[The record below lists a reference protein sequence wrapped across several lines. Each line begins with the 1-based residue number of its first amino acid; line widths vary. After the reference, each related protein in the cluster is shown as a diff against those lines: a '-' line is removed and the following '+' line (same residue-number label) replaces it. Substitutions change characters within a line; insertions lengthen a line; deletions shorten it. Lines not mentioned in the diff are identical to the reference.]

1 MTDTSGVEHVVAVG
15 GAIVTGTLALLA
27 WASGDKE
34 GRQIAGDAARDA
46 ASGSVRDAVGSG
58 IIDREA
64 YRALVDGIEAMTKRL
79 DALDGKVARLVT
91 LGEGGAERGR
101 REEERQ
107 GLRDAMVDLA
117 ASLREEMRLVAERV

>member
-1 MTDTSGVEHVVAVG
+1 MTDTSGVEHLITIG

-34 GRQIAGDAARDA
+34 GREIAGAAAREA

-58 IIDREA
+58 MIDREA
-64 YRALVDGIEAMTKRL
+64 YRAVVEGIEGMGRRL
-79 DALDGKVARLVT
+79 DAIDGKVARLVM
-91 LGEGGAERGR
+91 LGESGEDRDR

-117 ASLREEMRLVAERV
+117 ASLREEMRLVAERG

>member
-34 GRQIAGDAARDA
+34 GRAIAGAAARDA
-46 ASGSVRDAVGSG
+46 AGGAVRDAVGSG

-64 YRALVDGIEAMTKRL
+64 YRAVVDGIEAMGRRL
-79 DALDGKVARLVT
+79 DSIDGKVGRLVA
-91 LGEGGAERGR
+91 LGETGEERER
-101 REEERQ
+101 REEDRQ

-117 ASLREEMRLVAERV
+117 ASLREEMRLVAER

>member
-34 GRQIAGDAARDA
+34 GRAIAGAVARDA
-46 ASGSVRDAVGSG
+46 ASGAVRDAVGSG
-58 IIDREA
+58 MIDREA
-64 YRALVDGIEAMTKRL
+64 YRALVEGIEAMGRRL
-79 DALDGKVARLVT
+79 DSIDGKVARLVA
-91 LGEGGAERGR
+91 LGETGEERER
-101 REEERQ
+101 REEDRQ

-117 ASLREEMRLVAERV
+117 ASLREEMRLVAER

>member
-34 GRQIAGDAARDA
+34 GRAIAGAAARDA
-46 ASGSVRDAVGSG
+46 AGGTVRNAVGSG

-64 YRALVDGIEAMTKRL
+64 YRAVVDGIEAMGRRL
-79 DALDGKVARLVT
+79 DSIDGKVGRLVA
-91 LGEGGAERGR
+91 LGETGEERER
-101 REEERQ
+101 REEDRQ

-117 ASLREEMRLVAERV
+117 ASLREEMRLVAER

>member
-1 MTDTSGVEHVVAVG
+1 MTDTSGAEHVIAIG

-34 GRQIAGDAARDA
+34 GRKLAGDAAREA
-46 ASGSVRDAVGSG
+46 AFGSVRDAVGSG

-64 YRALVDGIEAMTKRL
+64 YRALVEGIEAMGRRL
-79 DALDGKVARLVT
+79 DSIDGKVGRLVA
-91 LGEGGAERGR
+91 LGESGEERDR

-117 ASLREEMRLVAERV
+117 ASLREEMRLVAER

>member
-1 MTDTSGVEHVVAVG
+1 MTDSSGVEHAITVG

-34 GRQIAGDAARDA
+34 GRALAGAAAREA
-46 ASGSVRDAVGSG
+46 APAAVRDAVGSG
-58 IIDREA
+58 MIDREA
-64 YRALVDGIEAMTKRL
+64 YRALVEGIEAMGRRL
-79 DALDGKVARLVT
+79 DGIDGKVARLVA
-91 LGEGGAERGR
+91 LGETGAERSR

-117 ASLREEMRLVAERV
+117 ASLREEMRVLAER